1 MEFDNGI
8 YAAGQFIELIREER
22 VNRET
27 GAKENADY
35 VLITTGGRKGTFA
48 VKFDPSVIPQEAYRR
63 LLDMKL
69 GDDFLGRVR
78 LSAFNNAV
86 YYTLEDVLEAA

>member
-22 VNRET
+22 LNKET

-48 VKFDPSVIPQEAYRR
+48 VKFDPSAIPQEAYRR

-69 GDDFLGRVR
+69 GDDFFAKVR
-78 LSAFNNAV
+78 LSAFNNSV
-86 YYTLEDVLEAA
+86 YYTLEDVLEAV

>member
-1 MEFDNGI
+1 MDFDNGI

-22 VNRET
+22 VNKET

-35 VLITTGGRKGTFA
+35 VLITTGGRRGTFA
-48 VKFDPSVIPQEAYRR
+48 VKFDPSSLPQEAYRR
-63 LLDMKL
+63 VLDMKL
-69 GDDFLGRVR
+69 GDDFFGKVRV
-78 LSAFNNAV
+78 SAFNNAV